1 MSGKKKLFIGLLIF
15 FSLAI
20 WPLALGILIAW
31 LMYKKIGNRKV
42 RYGLMVAVLL
52 PAFLINSVW
61 TKALFNPS
69 SYKNSPSPSPSGNV
83 KGIQASQIPVVNPS
97 PTPTPTPTP
106 TPSPS
111 SSPTPTPLGIQV
123 KVDYVVDGD
132 TIKVLLNGKVETIRL
147 IGIDTPEVVD
157 PRKPVQ
163 CFGKEASN
171 KAKEILNNKTVYL
184 ESDPTQGE
192 RDKYQRLLRYVWLE
206 DNTNFNKLMISEGY
220 AHEYTYAVPYKYQ
233 VEFKQAEKEAEANN
247 KGLWS
252 PNTCNGNTTSAIIT
266 PKPAVPAPTTYT
278 NTSTTTSTT
287 NTQPVQQTQPV
298 VTQPAPIINTGGSYT
313 CDCSKTCPEISSCAE
328 AQYQLNVCG
337 CKQRDADHDG
347 IACDRAPLNCQ
358 P

>member
-1 MSGKKKLFIGLLIF
+1 MAKHKKIIIPVAIILGLSF
-15 FSLAI
+15 
-20 WPLALGILIAW
+20 WPLAIGILLAW
-31 LMYKKIGNRKV
+31 LVYKFVGHKKLKYAGI
-42 RYGLMVAVLL
+42 VAILL
-52 PAFLINSVW
+52 PTFLINTVW
-61 TKALFNPS
+61 SKTLFSPN
-69 SYKNSPSPSPSGNV
+69 SYKNSP
-83 KGIQASQIPVVNPS
+83 KVNS
-97 PTPTPTPTP
+97 VQTP

-111 SSPTPTPLGIQV
+111 ENIKGAQVFPTSTVTFTPTTLSTPTSTLFPKGTQV
-123 KVDYVVDGD
+123 NIDYVVDGD
-132 TIKVLLNGKVETIRL
+132 TIKVLMNGNTETIRL

-163 CFGKEASN
+163 CFGREASN

-233 VEFKQAEKEAEANN
+233 TEFKQAEKEAETNN

-252 PNTCNGNTTSAIIT
+252 PNTCNGITNSAVAT
-266 PKPAVPAPTTYT
+266 PKP
-278 NTSTTTSTT
+278 TTTIPKTT
-287 NTQPVQQTQPV
+287 TTQPVQQSQQAQPV
-298 VTQPAPIINTGGSYT
+298 VTQEAPVNNTSGSYG
-313 CDCSKTCPEISSCAE
+313 CDCSKTCEQISSCAE
-328 AQYQLNVCG
+328 AQYQLNTCG

-358 P
+358 Q